1 MGHIY
6 VLGCS
11 NKKVFY
17 GFAAS
22 KVVEAG
28 EVIET
33 AGVPDARKISVI
45 TQNIN
50 CKEFLIF

>member
-1 MGHIY
+1 MH

-11 NKKVFY
+11 NKKVFD
-17 GFAAS
+17 GFATS

-33 AGVPDARKISVI
+33 AGVPDARKIS
-45 TQNIN
+45 N
-50 CKEFLIF
+50 CSLCKVQVAFSF